1 MEHPL
6 RNTAAKNTKV
16 ALMAFPMHGQHKL
29 SREGY
34 RTRDGHFIEWFGR
47 LLSDS
52 GSTAVISRPEPHLTG
67 ASLKARNLELADNT
81 VAIDSFT
88 WAVPRLSDRQAWWV
102 DSLPRYPSLGPE
114 LSSADAVVWNPFV
127 SLSSSWADLGQS
139 GRTIVFDLL
148 DDWTVHFAFEGI
160 SGEVELAYKE
170 MFARADHVTANS
182 EATAELATRF
192 GRDDVHLVLNG
203 CDPERFS
210 QVPRVNG
217 PLTVG
222 YVGKIGRRLD
232 LELICQTAKESPDV
246 KFVFAGP
253 ILDREY
259 RRPLAELSNIELL
272 GDVHYE
278 RVPELLTTFDIGWV
292 PHRVGKG
299 EVGGD
304 VIKTYE
310 YRAAG
315 LPVLTTPV
323 LGTSNR
329 KLDDGVFVVDADGH
343 QDWLTGHL
351 GGEKRPAR
359 IPANIPESVT
369 WRYKAQFVLELLGR

>member
-1 MEHPL
+1 MEYPL
-6 RNTAAKNTKV
+6 HNLTSNDTKV
-16 ALMAFPMHGQHKL
+16 ALLAFPMHGQHKL

-34 RTRDGHFIEWFGR
+34 RTRDGHLIEWFGR
-47 LLSDS
+47 LLSEL

-67 ASLKARNLELADNT
+67 ASIRAKNLEVASNT
-81 VAIDSFT
+81 VALNSFT
-88 WAVPRLSDRQAWWV
+88 WALPRISDRQAWWV
-102 DSLPRYPSLGPE
+102 DSLRKYPRLGAE
-114 LSSADAVVWNPFV
+114 LDVADAVVWNPFV
-127 SLSSSWADLGQS
+127 ALSASWNDLSAG

-160 SGEVELAYKE
+160 ADKVQDAYEV

-182 EATAELATRF
+182 EATADLARRF
-192 GRDDVHLVLNG
+192 GRSDVHLVLNG

-210 QVPRVNG
+210 GTPTVEG
-217 PLTVG
+217 PVTVG

-232 LELICQTAKESPDV
+232 LELICNTAQQMPDLN
-246 KFVFAGP
+246 FVFAGP

-259 RRPLAELSNIELL
+259 RKPLGDIDNITLL

-292 PHRVGKG
+292 PHRVGRG

-323 LGTSNR
+323 LGTGDR
-329 KLDDGVFVVDADGH
+329 KLDDGVFVVNAAD
-343 QDWLTGHL
+343 QRDWLARAT
-351 GGEKRPAR
+351 EARRPVR
-359 IPANIPESVT
+359 IPADIPDPVT
-369 WRYKAQFVLELLGR
+369 WRYKAQFILDLVKR

>member
-1 MEHPL
+1 MHKL
-6 RNTAAKNTKV
+6 TSNSTSV
-16 ALMAFPMHGQHKL
+16 ALLAFPMHGQHKL

-34 RTRDGHFIEWFGR
+34 RTRDGHLIEWFGR
-47 LLSDS
+47 LLAGT

-67 ASLKARNLELADNT
+67 ASVRAKNLKVASNT
-81 VAIDSFT
+81 VALNSFT
-88 WAVPRLSDRQAWWV
+88 WAVPRISDRQAWWV
-102 DSLPRYPSLGPE
+102 DSLSKYPRLAGG
-114 LSSADAVVWNPFV
+114 LDVADAVVWNPFV
-127 SLSSSWADLGQS
+127 SLSSSWGDLGAG

-160 SGEVELAYKE
+160 AGRVQQAYE
-170 MFARADHVTANS
+170 RMFARADHVTANS
-182 EATAELATRF
+182 EATAELARRF
-192 GRDDVHLVLNG
+192 GRSDVHLLLNG

-210 QVPRVNG
+210 EAQTIEG
-217 PLTVG
+217 PITVG

-232 LELICQTAKESPDV
+232 LDLICNTAKELPDV
-246 KFVFAGP
+246 EFVFAGP

-259 RRPLAELSNIELL
+259 RKPLRDIGNITLL

-278 RVPELLTTFDIGWV
+278 RVPELLTTFDVGWV
-292 PHRVGKG
+292 PHRVGRG

-323 LGTSNR
+323 LGTGDR
-329 KLDDGVFVVDADGH
+329 KLDDGVFVVDASD
-343 QDWLTGHL
+343 QRDWLARLAAGP
-351 GGEKRPAR
+351 RPAR
-359 IPANIPESVT
+359 IPANIPEHVT
-369 WRYKAQFVLELLGR
+369 WRYKAQFVLDLVGR